1 MRVLLEADE
10 RGLSG
15 VRGNACHY
23 FRKWRI
29 EGTWERMNRAVRE
42 RLRVRLGRNP
52 QLSAANV
59 PKPANTFYASAS
71 GKAHGYV
78 GQGFLREGASRTVK

>member
-1 MRVLLEADE
+1 MREILNANFQILRSGCAWRLLPHDFPP
-10 RGLSG
+10 RPT
-15 VRGNACHY
+15 VYHY

-71 GKAHGYV
+71 GKARG
-78 GQGFLREGASRTVK
+78 